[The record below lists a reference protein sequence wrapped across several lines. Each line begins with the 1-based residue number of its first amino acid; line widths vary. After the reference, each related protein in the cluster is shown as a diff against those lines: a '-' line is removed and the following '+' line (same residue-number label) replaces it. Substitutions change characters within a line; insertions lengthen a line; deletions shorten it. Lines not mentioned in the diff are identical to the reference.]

1 MSILVSEAGKGQVVK
16 LDGQTFQIID
26 REHRTPGNLR
36 AFIQLKLKNLDSGA
50 QFVKRFAVD
59 DRLEPVF
66 LERRP
71 CQYLYPEG
79 KQGFVFMDNEN
90 YEQFHL
96 SAEVLGDT
104 MKYITENA
112 TVDVVYVEEVPLT
125 VQIPPSVVLEIVS
138 CEEAVKGD
146 TVSNIQKGAK
156 LETGLEIKVPL
167 HIKVGERV
175 KVNTDSGEFAGRA
188 NDG

>member
-90 YEQFHL
+90 YEQQTL
-96 SAEVLGDT
+96 TEDVVGDK
-104 MKYITENA
+104 MKYVELNGTVIVLYLDGVARDIELPASVTLEVTESEPAIRGNTATNVTKNA
-112 TVDVVYVEEVPLT
+112 VTNTGLKVKLPQHIDVGDKITVDT
-125 VQIPPSVVLEIVS
+125 R
-138 CEEAVKGD
+138 
-146 TVSNIQKGAK
+146 T
-156 LETGLEIKVPL
+156 
-167 HIKVGERV
+167 
-175 KVNTDSGEFAGRA
+175 GEFIGRTK
-188 NDG
+188 

>member
-16 LDGQTFQIID
+16 LEGQTYQIID

-90 YEQFHL
+90 YEQQTL
-96 SAEVLGDT
+96 TEDVVGDK
-104 MKYITENA
+104 MKYVELNGNVIVLYLDGVARDIELPASVTLEVTESEPAIRGNTATNVTKNA
-112 TVDVVYVEEVPLT
+112 VT
-125 VQIPPSVVLEIVS
+125 
-138 CEEAVKGD
+138 
-146 TVSNIQKGAK
+146 N
-156 LETGLEIKVPL
+156 TGLKVKLPQ
-167 HIKVGERV
+167 HIDVGDKIIVDTR
-175 KVNTDSGEFAGRA
+175 TGEFIGRTK
-188 NDG
+188 